1 MLSNNI
7 EAAARARFEPFL
19 QSKQDPNFNFKEVE
33 EEIFSGQGLKKMKAY
48 ISPISKEDLDKN
60 EFHFEVQGQKVM
72 NKHGCF

>member
-1 MLSNNI
+1 MI
-7 EAAARARFEPFL
+7 KDFF
-19 QSKQDPNFNFKEVE
+19 KDKEVE
-33 EEIFSGQGLKKMKAY
+33 EEIFSGQGLMKAY